1 MDDAR
6 TLTAAIA
13 AGDGAAFARLYEA
26 RFDMMYAAAH
36 RFTGQSEHDCLDV
49 VQDAMLRVIRAA
61 RVLDDWPSLDA
72 WLRCVVR
79 SVAYDHLRRER
90 RRRARERAV
99 SERRAEHATHT
110 PDATDPALAE
120 RLAWLRAELTNADPD
135 AARLLS
141 LRFRAGMT
149 LERIGETLG
158 VGPGAADGRIR
169 RTLAALR
176 DRAPR
181 EEP

>member
-13 AGDGAAFARLYEA
+13 AGDGAAFARLYDA
-26 RFDMMYAAAH
+26 RFDMMYASAR
-36 RFTGQSEHDCLDV
+36 RFTGKDEQDCLDV

-61 RVLDDWPSLDA
+61 RVIDDWPSLDA

-79 SVAYDHLRRER
+79 SAAYDHLRRER

-99 SERRAEHATHT
+99 SEHRAEPDPRA
-110 PDATDPALAE
+110 PDAAGLALAE
-120 RLAWLRAELTNADPD
+120 RMAWLREELATADPD

-141 LRFRAGMT
+141 LRFRAGLT

-169 RTLAALR
+169 RTLAAMR
-176 DRAPR
+176 ERAPK
-181 EEP
+181 EEQ